1 MFASRFPEETLFPAV
16 FLHAVQIALCRSPV
30 RRAGQVLLACK
41 LSGILK
47 GLLHMERKKRK
58 AKYFRKRMKWFIHS
72 YRTEGLGRC
81 FYLACIAASMSPSS
95 RAAGTVQTSLPSRHS
110 SRSSWQGQHKPSTAL
125 LQQLGTVASILTQLR
140 WLPLWRIFSALTAL
154 LGLLDTSVRCTKE
167 QGRRLVFQDGSEV
180 EGGTNTT
187 ETFRLQEGLCASE
200 KSQKYFGQLL
210 ALSLLTYGAGYFK
223 LWGNFCQ
230 LLR

>member
-1 MFASRFPEETLFPAV
+1 
-16 FLHAVQIALCRSPV
+16 
-30 RRAGQVLLACK
+30 
-41 LSGILK
+41 
-47 GLLHMERKKRK
+47 MERKKRK

-81 FYLACIAASMSPSS
+81 FYLACTAASMSPSS

-154 LGLLDTSVRCTKE
+154 LGLLVISEMHKGAGKE
-167 QGRRLVFQDGSEV
+167 ACVSRWLWSGRWDQYNWDFSPSGGPVCLRKEPEILWSALGTVSAYIWSWVFQV
-180 EGGTNTT
+180 M
-187 ETFRLQEGLCASE
+187 
-200 KSQKYFGQLL
+200 GQF
-210 ALSLLTYGAGYFK
+210 LSAAPVAEPGWSRTSI
-223 LWGNFCQ
+223 WGRNNQTQSWFA
-230 LLR
+230 